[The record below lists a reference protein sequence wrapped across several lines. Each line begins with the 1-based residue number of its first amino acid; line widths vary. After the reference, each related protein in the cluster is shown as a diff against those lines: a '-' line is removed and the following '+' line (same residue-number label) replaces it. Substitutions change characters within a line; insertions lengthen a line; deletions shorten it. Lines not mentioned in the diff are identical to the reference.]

1 MVQRESR
8 LLLVAGV
15 RFQAPAISC
24 IQTRNYRNYVRSL
37 QGELRLT
44 LPNAPYRTLSL
55 FVLLFLSWLL
65 LSGIYTGLLVGF
77 GVLSCLLVVA
87 VCRRMKIVD
96 PEGHPSHLIP
106 GLLRYIPWLLWAI
119 VKANIDVVRRI
130 VHPRLPIAPRVIQV
144 AASQKT
150 HLGQV
155 MYANSI
161 TLTPGTVTIET
172 DEGTIAVHALTR
184 ETAED
189 VRSGDM
195 DRRVT
200 NMEGES

>member
-1 MVQRESR
+1 M
-8 LLLVAGV
+8 
-15 RFQAPAISC
+15 PN
-24 IQTRNYRNYVRSL
+24 T
-37 QGELRLT
+37 LR
-44 LPNAPYRTLSL
+44 RTLSL

-65 LSGIYTGLLVGF
+65 LSGIYTGLLLGL
-77 GVLSCLLVVA
+77 GVLSCLVVVA

-96 PEGHPSHLIP
+96 PEGHPNHLIP
-106 GLLRYIPWLLWAI
+106 GLLRYVPWLLWAI

-130 VHPRLPIAPRVIQV
+130 LHPRLPIAPRVIRV

-161 TLTPGTVTIET
+161 TLTPGTVAIET
-172 DEGTIAVHALTR
+172 DEGTIDVHALTR
-184 ETAED
+184 ESAEE

-195 DRRVT
+195 DGRVT
-200 NMEGES
+200 EVEGER

>member
-1 MVQRESR
+1 MSN
-8 LLLVAGV
+8 
-15 RFQAPAISC
+15 
-24 IQTRNYRNYVRSL
+24 T
-37 QGELRLT
+37 LR
-44 LPNAPYRTLSL
+44 RMLSL

-65 LSGIYTGLLVGF
+65 LSGIYTGLLLGL
-77 GVLSCLLVVA
+77 GVLSCLVVVA

-96 PEGHPSHLIP
+96 PEGHPNHLIL
-106 GLLRYIPWLLWAI
+106 GMMRYIPWLLWAI
-119 VKANIDVVRRI
+119 VKANIDVARRI
-130 VHPRLPIAPRVIQV
+130 LHPRLPLSPRVIQV
-144 AASQKT
+144 EASQKT

-155 MYANSI
+155 IYANSI

-172 DEGTIAVHALTR
+172 DEGTIDVHALTR

-200 NMEGES
+200 DMEGER